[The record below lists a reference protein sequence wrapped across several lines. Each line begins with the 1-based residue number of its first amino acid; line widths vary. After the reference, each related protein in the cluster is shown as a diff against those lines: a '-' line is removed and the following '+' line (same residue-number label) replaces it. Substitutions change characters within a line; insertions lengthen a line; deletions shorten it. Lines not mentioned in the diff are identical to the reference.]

1 MPAQKFIARVAG
13 KLKQITATIVSAGA
27 ADADKIPALGSN
39 GRLDLTVMPVGI
51 GPATQS
57 VVASEALGAGKFVN
71 LWSDAGTLKARLADN
86 SNGRPANGFVVS
98 AVSSAASALVYP
110 LDSPNTALSGLTVGG
125 EYWLGTAGG
134 VIATPL
140 DAASDVNTNRIDQY
154 LGLAKSATELIT
166 EDDGYVVL

>member
-13 KLKQITATIVSAGA
+13 KLKQITATVISAGA
-27 ADADKIPALGSN
+27 ADANKIPALASD

-86 SNGRPANGFVVS
+86 SNGRPAHGFVVS
-98 AVSSAASALVYP
+98 AVASAASALVYP
-110 LDSPNTALSGLTVGG
+110 LDSPNTALSGLTVAA

-134 VIATPL
+134 VISTAL
-140 DAASDVNTNRIDQY
+140 DSASEANSNKVDQY
-154 LGLAKSATELIT
+154 LGIAKSPTELIT
-166 EDDGYVVL
+166 TDDGYVIL